1 MSVKSFAVGGV
12 QYNAAMASAVDQDRL
27 MSLLSAAVLER
38 FATAAGAG
46 LEVDDQMLC
55 AMFMSMRQDV
65 KAQVAQMIMARVL
78 INGTERPV
86 TVADFGGK
94 MVQYNQLLS
103 ELLRWNLSDFS
114 TGCQAAQK
122 ALGSR
127 ARKAQRSKLV
137 PDAALRGDCRGLPAA
152 LHLGPA

>member
-1 MSVKSFAVGGV
+1 MSVKSFTVGGV

-94 MVQYNQLLS
+94 MMQYNQLLS
-103 ELLRWNLSDFS
+103 ELLRWNLSDFFDWLPS
-114 TGCQAAQK
+114 GAKGARQEGAASAAQ
-122 ALGSR
+122 
-127 ARKAQRSKLV
+127 
-137 PDAALRGDCRGLPAA
+137 
-152 LHLGPA
+152 

>member
-1 MSVKSFAVGGV
+1 MSVKPFTVGGV

-55 AMFMSMRQDV
+55 AMFRSMRQDV
-65 KAQVAQMIMARVL
+65 KSQVAQMIMARVL

-103 ELLRWNLSDFS
+103 ELLRWNLSDFFDWLPS
-114 TGCQAAQK
+114 GAKGARQPGAESAAQ
-122 ALGSR
+122 
-127 ARKAQRSKLV
+127 
-137 PDAALRGDCRGLPAA
+137 
-152 LHLGPA
+152 

>member
-1 MSVKSFAVGGV
+1 MSVKSFTVGGV

-65 KAQVAQMIMARVL
+65 KAQVANVLMGKVL

-103 ELLRWNLSDFS
+103 ELLRWNLSDFFDWLPS
-114 TGCQAAQK
+114 GAKGARQGGAESAAQ
-122 ALGSR
+122 
-127 ARKAQRSKLV
+127 
-137 PDAALRGDCRGLPAA
+137 
-152 LHLGPA
+152 

>member
-1 MSVKSFAVGGV
+1 MSVKSFTVGGV

-86 TVADFGGK
+86 NVADFGGK

-103 ELLRWNLSDFS
+103 ELLRWNLSDFFDWLPS
-114 TGCQAAQK
+114 GAKGARQEGAASAAQ
-122 ALGSR
+122 
-127 ARKAQRSKLV
+127 
-137 PDAALRGDCRGLPAA
+137 
-152 LHLGPA
+152 

>member
-1 MSVKSFAVGGV
+1 MSVKPFTIGGA

-27 MSLLSAAVLER
+27 MSLLSSAVLER

-46 LEVDDQMLC
+46 LEVDDKVLC

-65 KAQVAQMIMARVL
+65 KAQVAQMLMARVL

-94 MVQYNQLLS
+94 IVQYNQLLA
-103 ELLRWNLSDFS
+103 ELLRWNLSDFFDWLPS
-114 TGCQAAQK
+114 AAK
-122 ALGSR
+122 D
-127 ARKAQRSKLV
+127 ARQ
-137 PDAALRGDCRGLPAA
+137 DAA
-152 LHLGPA
+152 

>member
-1 MSVKSFAVGGV
+1 MSVKSFTIGGV

-46 LEVDDQMLC
+46 LEVDDQVLC

-65 KAQVAQMIMARVL
+65 KAQVAQMVMARVL

-94 MVQYNQLLS
+94 MVHYNQLLA
-103 ELLRWNLSDFS
+103 ELLRWNLGDFFDWLRVAHAEEKWRQAQ
-114 TGCQAAQK
+114 GAAQ
-122 ALGSR
+122 
-127 ARKAQRSKLV
+127 
-137 PDAALRGDCRGLPAA
+137 
-152 LHLGPA
+152 